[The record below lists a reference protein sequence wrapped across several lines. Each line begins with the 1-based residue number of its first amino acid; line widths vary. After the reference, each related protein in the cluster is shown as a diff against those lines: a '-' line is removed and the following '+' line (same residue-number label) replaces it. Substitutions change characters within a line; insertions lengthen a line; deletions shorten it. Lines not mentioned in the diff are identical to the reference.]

1 MEKQKANI
9 KTVQI
14 AFNLDDL
21 YQEKLYRYIKQFK
34 NVSFYGKSLIQKD
47 MNENILN
54 SQQQNKKGGITYVVK
69 N

>member
-14 AFNLDDL
+14 AFNLDDPF
-21 YQEKLYRYIKQFK
+21 QEKLYNYMKQFK
-34 NVSFYGKSLIQKD
+34 NASFYGKSLIQKD
-47 MNENILN
+47 MNEAILN
-54 SQQQNKKGGITYVVK
+54 SSQQQKKGGITYVVK